1 MSIIPDCSS
10 SLIFI
15 QSQLD
20 EKFRLALRQTF
31 IDASNNYNTN
41 ENVENNCRRRTPVL
55 DVSRVTCP
63 PVKNN
68 CRPYF
73 NECKKNKIFNMQNQS
88 NSSHKITQKDQYLR
102 FVRGFGRNGHRRIT
116 NGSQNFL
123 FTNPNVSNFKIF
135 NNKPN
140 VLNICQQ
147 PIIYNFNIDFAGNL
161 DTLQSSLPDEQDGHW
176 EHLYYPTSGTK
187 TNIKN
192 INGQTTQLSIN
203 TNSIWHED
211 RATMNSN
218 YYMFRDAWISTY
230 PNNVSTTT
238 IEILNLPESTY
249 KIYLYKPDPEWAY
262 PMTNATF
269 NVDARK
275 IVEKSEY
282 FEFEFTVNSSTSPI
296 SITLS
301 GINNHPGI
309 SGLIL
314 TSISESE
321 P

>member
-68 CRPYF
+68 CKPYF

-116 NGSQNFL
+116 NASQNFL

-140 VLNICQQ
+140 VLNIC
-147 PIIYNFNIDFAGNL
+147 PPPPGPYFLKYTNWNITNHPESFDNLNDALKASIIDPSSMGVTYVPWDTQEHRDNKYFKANDDKHFNEVERWIPKGYAEGSGNALVSWIKHDRIDGL
-161 DTLQSSLPDEQDGHW
+161 ITVDEHGWTSHPDGWGPNRPDSASEDM
-176 EHLYYPTSGTK
+176 SG
-187 TNIKN
+187 N
-192 INGQTTQLSIN
+192 INLVNPTHL
-203 TNSIWHED
+203 
-211 RATMNSN
+211 N
-218 YYMFRDAWISTY
+218 YP
-230 PNNVSTTT
+230 PNPQ
-238 IEILNLPESTY
+238 I
-249 KIYLYKPDPEWAY
+249 KK
-262 PMTNATF
+262 
-269 NVDARK
+269 
-275 IVEKSEY
+275 Y
-282 FEFEFTVNSSTSPI
+282 FSDI
-296 SITLS
+296 IQ
-301 GINNHPGI
+301 
-309 SGLIL
+309 
-314 TSISESE
+314 
-321 P
+321 